1 MKYKIGDKVRIK
13 SFKWYNRKKNE
24 NGNIYCGAYVM
35 TQAMAIYCGKQ
46 AIITEVL
53 KDGYRINLDR
63 NRWCWTDEM
72 FEEESIEILETI
84 LCAAIHY
91 DNGLEY
97 PHQHTYG
104 IKTGFVLCGYRHPNI
119 IGVLPTNVYFEKIDE
134 NSVKVAWDENCP
146 KHETHQGFL
155 TSTGRFVDRKEAAKI
170 ALASGQIEKLNY
182 SDKELYSEDLY

>member
-13 SFKWYNRKKNE
+13 SLDWYNQNKDN
-24 NGNIYCGAYVM
+24 NGDIVGEVRGIFVPPMSKYCGEEATITLILAAHAY
-35 TQAMAIYCGKQ
+35 C
-46 AIITEVL
+46 
-53 KDGYRINLDR
+53 LDID
-63 NRWCWTDEM
+63 NGAWVWSEYM
-72 FEEESIEILETI
+72 FEETNLHETI

-134 NSVKVAWDENCP
+134 NSIKVAWDENCP
-146 KHETHQGFL
+146 KHETYQGFL

-182 SDKELYSEDLY
+182 SNKELYSEDLY